1 MPAWLCHF
9 HPSGCVV
16 LHPKFIFLSSI
27 LLPEAEIVLSNEVWD
42 WTEDES
48 IPIVMNYEGLKG
60 REASRVSGFEHFDV
74 RSVKRDKEGGVVDE
88 RIIEVKTKLGR
99 SLSVSLK
106 REEYELARKLGDKYW
121 IYLVYAAILA
131 IRNPLKRL
139 PFRKKEALERRE
151 EYFFGI

>member
-1 MPAWLCHF
+1 M
-9 HPSGCVV
+9 
-16 LHPKFIFLSSI
+16 SSI

-121 IYLVYAAILA
+121 IYLVYGIGTEKPAILA